1 MKELIKTNDLATV
14 AYIKL
19 LLTNERIKYFEMD
32 VHMRSLEG
40 SINILPRRILVSNS
54 SITEARKILIDNGI
68 ELT

>member
-40 SINILPRRILVSNS
+40 SINILPRRILVSHS
-54 SITEARKILIDNGI
+54 SIVEAKKILIDNGI

>member
-1 MKELIKTNDLATV
+1 MEELIKTNDLATV

-19 LLTNERIKYFEMD
+19 LLTNEHIKYFEVD
-32 VHMRSLEG
+32 VHMSSLEG

-68 ELT
+68 ELA

>member
-1 MKELIKTNDLATV
+1 MKELIQTNDLATL

-32 VHMRSLEG
+32 THMSSLEG

-54 SITEARKILIDNGI
+54 SIIKAKKILIDSGI

>member
-32 VHMRSLEG
+32 VCMSSLEG

-54 SITEARKILIDNGI
+54 LIVEAKKILIDNGI
-68 ELT
+68 ELA